1 MGDFHIDSEAAS
13 SAISSLVGAANQMTS
28 GNKPRPAAGFESLTG
43 IAGDVDL
50 YLRGLSVARAALAD
64 AAVTAGRSV
73 RAVMDQAATL
83 DGDLTVALDADYAV
97 RR

>member
-1 MGDFHIDSEAAS
+1 MGDFRIDSEAAS
-13 SAISSLVGAANQMTS
+13 SAISSLVSAATQMTT
-28 GNKPRPAAGFESLTG
+28 GNKPRPTAGFESLTG

-73 RAVMDQAATL
+73 RAVMDQASTL
-83 DGDLTVALDADYAV
+83 DAELGAALDADFAV